1 MKYPIVSINII
12 MSLIKMFTS
21 RQIEETAKNNG
32 FIKRNKGLTAITF
45 FKAFTIGLWN
55 VHEVTLDIIAGKCM
69 KMQYGIKL
77 TKQAL
82 FNKFKLGAELMK
94 VLLAVAMDFSLTN
107 SYSTETIEVL
117 KQFNNIHICDSTI
130 ISLPDKLKNVFKG
143 LGGRNSSA
151 AIKIQAIFNIMSK
164 KFEKFELSSATVND
178 KKYTDKIHPI

>member
-1 MKYPIVSINII
+1 
-12 MSLIKMFTS
+12 
-21 RQIEETAKNNG
+21 
-32 FIKRNKGLTAITF
+32 
-45 FKAFTIGLWN
+45 
-55 VHEVTLDIIAGKCM
+55 
-69 KMQYGIKL
+69 
-77 TKQAL
+77 
-82 FNKFKLGAELMK
+82 MK

-107 SYSTETIEVL
+107 SYATETIEVL